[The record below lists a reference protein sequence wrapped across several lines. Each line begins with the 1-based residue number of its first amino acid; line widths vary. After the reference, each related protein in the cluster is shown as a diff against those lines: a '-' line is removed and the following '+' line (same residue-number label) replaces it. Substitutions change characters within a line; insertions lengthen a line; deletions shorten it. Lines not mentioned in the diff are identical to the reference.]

1 MKVAAKVFKGIEYV
15 QVNQLP
21 EDQRENFVQ
30 SINDSLFIKILI
42 DGKVLSDCVQFKDY
56 EMWYDGIYRSSVE
69 KRSVTKK
76 SIKTAAVEN

>member
-1 MKVAAKVFKGIEYV
+1 MKAAAKVFKGIEYV

-42 DGKVLSDCVQFKDY
+42 DGKVISDCVQFKDY
-56 EMWYDGIYRSSVE
+56 EMWYDGIYKSVVE
-69 KRSVTKK
+69 KPTVAKK
-76 SIKTAAVEN
+76 SIKTVAVEN